1 MEAEERARF
10 EFRAWAPAFPD
21 LPQPEGD
28 DWSSEI
34 YLIPL
39 GLLTKSVKIRGD
51 ALEIKEMVSDR
62 DGLQLW
68 RPAARLTFPIPAA
81 TLERELMVLIKIGQP
96 LHHERYG
103 ADELLEDVAGTRRN
117 VVAVPI
123 RKRRHLFEVEGCRA
137 ECTEVEHAGRRI
149 MTVAAEHEQ
158 PARLLA
164 AVRAMKLER
173 FENLAYP
180 SELSRLRR
188 AA

>member
-21 LPQPEGD
+21 LPRPDGD
-28 DWSSEI
+28 GWGHEI

-39 GLLTKSVKIRGD
+39 GQLAKSIKIRDG
-51 ALEIKEMVSDR
+51 ALEIKEMVQIR

-68 RPAARLTFPIPAA
+68 RPSARLTFPIPTA

-96 LHHERYG
+96 LRRERYG
-103 ADELLEDVAGTRRN
+103 VDELLEDVAGSRRN

-137 ECTEVEHAGRRI
+137 ECTEVEHAGHRI
-149 MTVAAEHEQ
+149 MTAAAEHEQ

-180 SELSRLRR
+180 AELSRLRR